1 MAGVPEF
8 SESAVEGAI
17 ASAREYYSSQRKDSR
32 GALTLDDGHMSIL
45 AECITATVNDGKL
58 CIQLPLG
65 IGQVCLPIPVPYN
78 GKVASACLSICTIW
92 GIPTG
97 VRVTVSVAGVT
108 ILTKTF
114 GKC

>member
-1 MAGVPEF
+1 MADAHSF

-17 ASAREYYSSQRKDSR
+17 ASAREYYSESLKS
-32 GALTLDDGHMSIL
+32 GSKGLTLDDGHMSIL
-45 AECITATVNDGKL
+45 AECITATINDGKL
-58 CIQLPLG
+58 CINLPLG
-65 IGQVCLPIPVPYN
+65 IGKVCLPIPIPYN
-78 GKVASACLSICTIW
+78 GKVASACLSICTTW